1 MSPFKYPY
9 MRILFALL
17 IGLIAMTSSFAQ
29 TTPSIGSFLTASEM
43 ETAKTKTQIRDGK
56 KILWVLST
64 GGSTSEPFTML
75 VNEQTAVGRSANEVV
90 ISNSPTEQTKLK
102 ITSYLSKTVS
112 VNYFDHL
119 STTVLRF
126 SAITDAANAVAE
138 LRTAMPD
145 ARISLPVTYSIKRV
159 R

>member
-1 MSPFKYPY
+1 
-9 MRILFALL
+9 
-17 IGLIAMTSSFAQ
+17 
-29 TTPSIGSFLTASEM
+29 M
-43 ETAKTKTQIRDGK
+43 ESAKTKAQIQDGK
-56 KILWVLST
+56 KVLWILSS
-64 GGSTSEPFTML
+64 GGSASDPFTML
-75 VNEQTAVGRSANEVV
+75 VNEQSAVGRSANEVV
-90 ISNSPTEQTKLK
+90 IINSSTEQTKLK

-126 SAITDAANAVAE
+126 STIADAAKAVAE

>member
-1 MSPFKYPY
+1 
-9 MRILFALL
+9 MRSLFTLF
-17 IGLIAMTSSFAQ
+17 IGLIAMTSIFAQ
-29 TTPSIGSFLTASEM
+29 TTPSIGTSLTAPEM
-43 ETAKTKTQIRDGK
+43 ESAKTKAQIQDGK
-56 KILWVLST
+56 KVLWILST

-75 VNEQTAVGRSANEVV
+75 VNEQSAVGRSANEVV
-90 ISNSPTEQTKLK
+90 IINSSTEQTKLK

-126 SAITDAANAVAE
+126 STITDAAKAVAE

-145 ARISLPVTYSIKRV
+145 ARIKLPVIYSIR
-159 R
+159 RPS

>member
-1 MSPFKYPY
+1 MLPFKYAY
-9 MRILFALL
+9 LRSLCALF
-17 IGLIAMTSSFAQ
+17 IGLIAMTSGLAQ
-29 TTPSIGSFLTASEM
+29 TTPPIGSTLTASEM

-56 KILWVLST
+56 KVLWVLST

-126 SAITDAANAVAE
+126 STITDAAKAVAE

>member
-1 MSPFKYPY
+1 MLPFKYPC
-9 MRILFALL
+9 MRSLFILF
-17 IGLIAMTSSFAQ
+17 IGLIAMTSSSAQ
-29 TTPSIGSFLTASEM
+29 ITPSIGSSLTASEM
-43 ETAKTKTQIRDGK
+43 ETAKTKTQIQDGK

-64 GGSTSEPFTML
+64 GGSASEPFTMV
-75 VNEQTAVGRSANEVV
+75 VNEQSAVGRSANEVV
-90 ISNSPTEQTKLK
+90 ITNSPTEQTRLRLAP
-102 ITSYLSKTVS
+102 YLGKTVS

-126 SAITDAANAVAE
+126 SAITDAAKAVAE

-145 ARISLPVTYSIKRV
+145 ARISLPVTYSIKRA

>member
-1 MSPFKYPY
+1 MLPFKNAYL
-9 MRILFALL
+9 RSLCALF
-17 IGLIAMTSSFAQ
+17 IGLIAMTSGLAQ
-29 TTPSIGSFLTASEM
+29 TTPPIGSTLTASEM

-56 KILWVLST
+56 KVFWILST
-64 GGSTSEPFTML
+64 GGSASEPFTML

-102 ITSYLSKTVS
+102 LIPYLGKTVS

-119 STTVLRF
+119 SVTVLRF
-126 SAITDAANAVAE
+126 RAITDAAKAVDE

-145 ARISLPVTYSIKRV
+145 ARITLPVTYSIPRP